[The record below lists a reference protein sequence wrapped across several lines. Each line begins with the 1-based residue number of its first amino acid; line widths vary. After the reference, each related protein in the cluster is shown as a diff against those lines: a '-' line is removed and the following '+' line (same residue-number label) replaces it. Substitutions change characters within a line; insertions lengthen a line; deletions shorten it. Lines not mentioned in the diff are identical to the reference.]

1 MERIIYATSKYRM
14 GKNMSLPDLL
24 EHMKK
29 SAALGQ
35 VAGIISWDQE
45 TMMPEK
51 GAAQRAEQTGVLAAL
66 LHQMNTDKRIPEWIE
81 AINEDALCDEDKAN
95 IREAKRSYDLATKV
109 PEELAQT
116 IAKASA
122 EGQMIWAKARE
133 AGDFE
138 MFAPVL
144 EKLVELKREEAQ
156 CLSSDGQSPYDA
168 LLDQFEPGART
179 ETLLPLLEGMREPL
193 VALRERISR
202 HPKPNGFEGTYPTK
216 NQLQLAHD
224 IAKQMG
230 YDFSAGRIDLSTHP
244 FSSGGSGDSRI
255 TTRVDEADPLNC
267 LYSTAHEVGHSLY
280 GQGAPDPYLP
290 AAQYCSMGVHESQSR
305 FWENQIARSR
315 PFAEW
320 LYPQMKTQ
328 FPDMNINSPDEFYK
342 AVNRVETGYIRT
354 EADEVHY
361 NLHVLLRFELE
372 RELVSGNLR
381 VSDLEG
387 EWNKRFMEY
396 FGLEVRDVKLGVLQD
411 VHWSVGLFGY
421 FPTYSLGNIYS
432 ACLDEAMRQDMP
444 DRDDKIAKGETGEV
458 LEWLRNN
465 IHQKGRLLSATE
477 LIEQASGKPASSAP
491 LINYLEDKYSTLYN
505 L

>member
-1 MERIIYATSKYRM
+1 
-14 GKNMSLPDLL
+14 MSLQNLL
-24 EHMKK
+24 EHLKK
-29 SAALGQ
+29 TAALGQ
-35 VAGIISWDQE
+35 VAGLVSWDQE

-51 GAAQRAEQTGVLAAL
+51 GAAQRAEQTGVLAGL
-66 LHQMNTDKRIPEWIE
+66 LHQLNTDTRIPEWIE
-81 AINEDALCDEDKAN
+81 EAEGGDLSEADKAN
-95 IREAKRSYDLATKV
+95 IREAKRSYEQATKV

-133 AGDFE
+133 AGDFQ
-138 MFAPVL
+138 MFAPAL
-144 EKLVELKREEAQ
+144 GKLVELKREEAN
-156 CLSSDGQSPYDA
+156 CLSNGEQSPYDA

-179 ETLLPLLEGMREPL
+179 QRLLPLLEGMREPL
-193 VALRERISR
+193 VALRERIS
-202 HPKPNGFEGTYPTK
+202 HEPKPKAFEGHYPAQ
-216 NQLQLAHD
+216 NQLQLAH
-224 IAKQMG
+224 IVAKQMG
-230 YDFSAGRIDLSTHP
+230 YDFAAGRIDISTHP

-255 TTRVDEADPLNC
+255 TTRVDEKDPLNC

-320 LYPQMKTQ
+320 LYPQMKEQ
-328 FPDMNINSPDEFYK
+328 FPDMNITSPDEFYK

-372 RELVSGNLR
+372 RELVSGSLS

-387 EWNKRFMEY
+387 EWNKRFTQY
-396 FGLEVRDVKLGVLQD
+396 FELEVKDVKLGVLQD

-432 ACLDEAMRQDMP
+432 ACLDEAMREEMP
-444 DRDDKIAKGETGEV
+444 DRDEKIAKGETEAV
-458 LEWLRNN
+458 LTWLREK
-465 IHQKGRLLSATE
+465 IHHKGRLLSATE
-477 LIEQASGKPASSAP
+477 LIEKASGKPASSDP
-491 LINYLEDKYSTLYN
+491 LITYLENKYSTLYN